1 MSAGTFT
8 EIRRLR
14 ETTKGTFRNNTSSTR
29 LERLKMR
36 TIFETMDMAMEQH
49 NDSDYMDDWLR
60 EKICYFN
67 IPYCPFLTITEVQH
81 VCSSDLEIKSVSVWY
96 HRLSE
101 VIESI
106 NLLLDEYSKGN
117 FQTVAEIFTQG
128 LYQALSVRLVK
139 LRNLHCDF
147 KDYEKIRKSTVL
159 ALQGLYQSVMQYA
172 NYNNLNTMYDACKER
187 SDRLTSILTDPKKLR
202 EYIDNLNKK
211 HSLIL
216 PSAEVTVVAAKIKPE
231 YLEYIKLYGYPA
243 GGIFDMDKLGEIIE
257 RLKNPLPPKYE
268 SSSDEECSVKECEP
282 SVKECS
288 DDEECSV
295 KKCSDDDCS
304 DDDEL
309 SKKTKCSDDVDYY
322 NITKCD
328 ACS

>member
-1 MSAGTFT
+1 
-8 EIRRLR
+8 
-14 ETTKGTFRNNTSSTR
+14 
-29 LERLKMR
+29 
-36 TIFETMDMAMEQH
+36 
-49 NDSDYMDDWLR
+49 
-60 EKICYFN
+60 
-67 IPYCPFLTITEVQH
+67 
-81 VCSSDLEIKSVSVWY
+81 
-96 HRLSE
+96 
-101 VIESI
+101 
-106 NLLLDEYSKGN
+106 
-117 FQTVAEIFTQG
+117 
-128 LYQALSVRLVK
+128 
-139 LRNLHCDF
+139 
-147 KDYEKIRKSTVL
+147 
-159 ALQGLYQSVMQYA
+159 MQYA

-288 DDEECSV
+288 DD
-295 KKCSDDDCS
+295 DCS